1 MVESD
6 DNLEGLKELIQNVQ
20 ESEKTPEIIEWMKEI
35 CAKEYGLIDSLIL
48 TFMDSLTE
56 IEFANSVL
64 RCLKILNEYC
74 KDLVLPQMRENTNF
88 PKAIANYL
96 SKTKLKD
103 LEGDGFILLVEIFQT
118 SAFKDVTSDAFVEA
132 LFESLEYIK
141 DEKVFLCI
149 VHILISISY
158 DEPSLDKNLV
168 LKYAAEHKSARYF
181 AEALLLLLN
190 KGKMTILV
198 KTLKL
203 IDNIFENEK
212 TKESFFYTNDLKAL
226 VDILVREISNTS
238 SDEIRMMYLN
248 ILPGLLN
255 TKEYQTSKHRAEDIK
270 QMCDDLA
277 FSEEISEDCRKK
289 VDQILE
295 LGVL

>member
-1 MVESD
+1 MVESE
-6 DNLEGLKELIQNVQ
+6 NLDGLKELIQSVQ
-20 ESEKTPEIIEWMKEI
+20 DSEKTPEIIEWMKEI
-35 CAKEYGLIDSLIL
+35 SAKEYGLVDSLIL
-48 TFMDSLTE
+48 TFMDSLAE
-56 IEFANSVL
+56 IQFANSVL
-64 RCLKILNEYC
+64 RCLKILNDYG

-88 PKAIANYL
+88 PKAIAQYI
-96 SKTKLKD
+96 SKTQLKD

-118 SAFKDVTSDAFVEA
+118 SAFKDVTSDPFVEA

-158 DEPSLDKNLV
+158 DETALDTSLV
-168 LKYAAEHKSARYF
+168 LKYAAIHKSARYF

-203 IDNIFENEK
+203 IHNVFEFEK
-212 TKESFFYTNDLKAL
+212 TKETFFYTNDLKAL
-226 VDILVREISNTS
+226 LDILIREITNTS
-238 SDEIRMMYLN
+238 SDEIRVMYLN
-248 ILPGLLN
+248 ILPALLK
-255 TKEYQTSKHRAEDIK
+255 TKEYQTIKHRPSDIK
-270 QMCDDLA
+270 QLCDDLS

-295 LGVL
+295 TGVL